1 MGLFSAKPIQAE
13 KIGVEFMVNEL
24 SAGGEERKTR
34 VRLPKNRRRNQI
46 LDAAEEVFSDR
57 GYEVATIAEVAVLAG
72 TAEGNVYRY
81 FETKR
86 DLLASVIAR
95 WYEAAIA
102 ELEEKTVSFEGSGA
116 RLEFLIHFHICA
128 LRDNPGLLGLIIR
141 EVRTHNDTYKSV
153 IGNLNRRYTGYV
165 SQALIDGVAAGD
177 FNPNLPISLVR
188 DMVFGCIEHH
198 TWRYVSQKDTSEMD
212 VEMMTQEVIMLLRS
226 GIERRTSL
234 EDGAEALKAAKAH
247 IRLAEDILNHI

>member
-1 MGLFSAKPIQAE
+1 
-13 KIGVEFMVNEL
+13 MVNEL

-102 ELEEKTVSFEGSGA
+102 ELDTIDDTLAHELSVSSEYMPN
-116 RLEFLIHFHICA
+116 LYA
-128 LRDNPGLLGLIIR
+128 LR
-141 EVRTHNDTYKSV
+141 THID
-153 IGNLNRRYTGYV
+153 YV
-165 SQALIDGVAAGD
+165 SRRLQRRRATMIAA
-177 FNPNLPISLVR
+177 PV
-188 DMVFGCIEHH
+188 
-198 TWRYVSQKDTSEMD
+198 
-212 VEMMTQEVIMLLRS
+212 
-226 GIERRTSL
+226 
-234 EDGAEALKAAKAH
+234 
-247 IRLAEDILNHI
+247 AEDPAMLPHDGPAPGSSHA